1 MEVAQYRFTWDD
13 ETYTYPSLIY
23 PLIDKIEAFRKRKW
37 KTKQELTIWLPF
49 DTVEDTKFQDF
60 IVEKSNYYKILK
72 EQGYNVIASHI
83 ATGQDFFDFEPEN
96 FDLIISNPPFK
107 NKKAFFERALS
118 FWNPFA
124 LVSPASWLNDS
135 GCYDLFYNI
144 KLQLFMPRSRP
155 TFFRNWERIGKMTSF
170 KAIYF
175 CFDFLEQDIEW
186 FLLDKSLDE

>member
-1 MEVAQYRFTWDD
+1 MEVAQYRFTWDN
-13 ETYTYPSLIY
+13 ESYTYPSLIY
-23 PLIDKIEAFRKRKW
+23 PLIDKIEDFRKRKG

-49 DTVEDTKFQDF
+49 DTVDDVEFQDF
-60 IVEKSNYYKILK
+60 VVEKSNYYKILK

-107 NKKAFFERALS
+107 NKKAFFERALI
-118 FWNPFA
+118 FKKPFA
-124 LVSPASWLNDS
+124 LVGPASWLNDS
-135 GCYDLFYNI
+135 GSYDVFSNI
-144 KLQLFMPRSRP
+144 KLQLFMSRSRP
-155 TFFRNWERIGKMTSF
+155 TFFRNWKIVWKVTSF

-175 CFDFLEQDIEW
+175 CFDFLEQDIDW

>member
-1 MEVAQYRFTWDD
+1 MEVAQYRFTGDN
-13 ETYTYPSLIY
+13 ESYTYPSLIY
-23 PLIDKIEAFRKRKW
+23 PLIDKIEAFRRRKG

-49 DTVEDTKFQDF
+49 DTVDDVEFQDF
-60 IVEKSNYYKILK
+60 VVEKSNYYKILK

-107 NKKAFFERALS
+107 NKKAFFERALI
-118 FWNPFA
+118 FKKPFA
-124 LVSPASWLNDS
+124 LVGPASWLNDS
-135 GCYDLFYNI
+135 GSYDVFSNI
-144 KLQLFMPRSRP
+144 KLQLFMSRSRP
-155 TFFRNWERIGKMTSF
+155 TFFRNGKIVGKVTSF

-175 CFDFLEQDIEW
+175 CFDFLEQDIDW

>member
-1 MEVAQYRFTWDD
+1 MEKEQYRFTWDD
-13 ETYTYPSLIY
+13 ETYTYPSLIC
-23 PLIDKIEAFRKRKW
+23 PLIEKIEVFRERKG

-49 DTVEDTKFQDF
+49 DTVDNVKFQDF
-60 IVEKSNYYKILK
+60 TVEKSNYYKILK
-72 EQGYNVIASHI
+72 EQGYNVITSHI
-83 ATGQDFFDFEPEN
+83 ATGQDFFKYQPDS

-118 FWNPFA
+118 FKKPFA
-124 LVSPASWLNDS
+124 LVGPASWLNDS

-155 TFFRNWERIGKMTSF
+155 TFFRNWKIVWKMTSF

-175 CFDFLEQDIEW
+175 CFDFLEQDIDW